1 MRGEIGERRERREE
15 KRREEKRREERRRE
29 EKRREEKRRG
39 EGTILM
45 IQICDIQMKF
55 LIFWNLQGK
64 LILILLLLR
73 TPCTGISDNMVRLS
87 IGIEHID
94 DLLADLGQ
102 ALKGAADSVI
112 QKTS

>member
-15 KRREEKRREERRRE
+15 KRGEEKRGEEKRRE
-29 EKRREEKRRG
+29 

>member
-1 MRGEIGERRERREE
+1 
-15 KRREEKRREERRRE
+15 
-29 EKRREEKRRG
+29 
-39 EGTILM
+39 M

-94 DLLADLGQ
+94 DLLGDLGQ
-102 ALKGAADSVI
+102 ALKGATDSVI